1 MARKIGKY
9 TAVGLR
15 IAALGVR
22 QADLAKVL
30 GLRADLAKV
39 LGLSQQSVSK
49 KMRGEVPVF
58 VSDIQ
63 KLAKKY
69 KRPMCY
75 FFMGKDG
82 CEAARCGG
90 ILHLVE

>member
-22 QADLAKVL
+22 Q
-30 GLRADLAKV
+30 ADLAKV